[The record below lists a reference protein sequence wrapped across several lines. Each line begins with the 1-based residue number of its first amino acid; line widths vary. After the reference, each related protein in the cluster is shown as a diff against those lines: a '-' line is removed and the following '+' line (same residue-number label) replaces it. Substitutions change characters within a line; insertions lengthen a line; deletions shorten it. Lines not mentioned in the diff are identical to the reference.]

1 MKTVTKWLAAASGAL
16 ALFIFFACNKSNSS
30 GSNPNIPKGQ
40 SQVSVYMMD
49 DPIQFA
55 KVLID
60 IRQIAVEV
68 DTAAKQSDADN
79 PDQWD
84 VNYWGWHRD
93 QQHKSVIWDTLSISP
108 GVYDLLQLRNGT
120 DTLLASS
127 LITSGKILKVRITL
141 GSDNTVFTDS
151 STSYPLEIFGPVPYF
166 TVNVSRTNV
175 NTVSNNEF
183 KLWLDFN
190 LNRSVFF
197 WNGQFLLSPF
207 IVVFNDVTTSKIQG
221 QVLPAGAGALVTA
234 YNATDTLYAV
244 PFFGGQYLFRG
255 VPAGTYSVNFKGRGG
270 YQDTTLNN
278 IKVDS
283 SKLVTLPK
291 ITLHK

>member
-1 MKTVTKWLAAASGAL
+1 MKMVIKWLAAGTGIASL
-16 ALFIFFACNKSNSS
+16 LLLFACNKNNSNSS
-30 GSNPNIPKGQ
+30 NPDIPKGQ

-49 DPIQFA
+49 DPIQME

-60 IRQIAVEV
+60 IRQITVEV
-68 DTAAKQSDADN
+68 DTASKQRDADMD
-79 PDQWD
+79 DQWD
-84 VNYWGWHRD
+84 DNFCGRGRT
-93 QQHKSVIWDTLSISP
+93 QSNKSVIWDTLAITP
-108 GVYDLLQLRNGT
+108 GVYDLLALRNGT

-127 LITSGKILKVRITL
+127 LIPNGKIIKLKITL
-141 GSDNTVFTDS
+141 GSDNTVYTDS
-151 STSYPLEIFGPVPYF
+151 ATHYPLKVFGPLPYF

-175 NTVSNNEF
+175 NTVSDNQF

-190 LNRSVFF
+190 LSRSVVF
-197 WNGQFLLSPF
+197 WNGEFLLKPF
-207 IVVFNDVTTSKIQG
+207 ITVFNDVRMSKVQG
-221 QVLPAGAGALVTA
+221 QVLPSGAGALVTA
-234 YNATDTLYAV
+234 YNATDTMYAV
-244 PFFGGQYLFRG
+244 PFWNGQYLFRG

-283 SKLVTLPK
+283 SKLVSLPK